1 MCGQNNLSQSR
12 LSPRSPQTPKHRAS
26 TSCQLAFVAPQ
37 GEGQAWGASARGHD
51 GNRCFLP
58 HLFIHSVITEQIL
71 STHYVPFSVLSV
83 GNIEEQKKILAFT
96 ELLF

>member
-1 MCGQNNLSQSR
+1 MSVGICGPPGQE
-12 LSPRSPQTPKHRAS
+12 HD
-26 TSCQLAFVAPQ
+26 PQ

-71 STHYVPFSVLSV
+71 STHYVPFSVLGV
-83 GNIEEQKKILAFT
+83 GNIDEQKKVLAFM